1 MKSGGS
7 GDIIGQETM
16 VRALTLAVILL
27 GAACIRQQAPQ
38 TTAAAESS
46 RKAAADFTLK
56 DSAGQPVRLSEYK
69 GKVVLLDFW
78 ATWCGP
84 CKVEEPWLKEF
95 ETTYKDRGFAVLG
108 VSMDEDGWDAVKPY
122 IEKQK
127 FNFRVLLATPEIDKL
142 YPGMEAWPTS
152 FLIDRQGRIAGTHT
166 GLVSKSVFTRTI
178 EALLKEPA

>member
-1 MKSGGS
+1 MKSGES
-7 GDIIGQETM
+7 GGIIGQETM
-16 VRALTLAVILL
+16 LRVLTLAIILL
-27 GAACIRQQAPQ
+27 GAACSKQEAPQ
-38 TTAAAESS
+38 AVAAATSS
-46 RKAAADFTLK
+46 RKAAADFILK
-56 DSAGQPVRLSEYK
+56 DSAGQAVRLSDYK

-95 ETTYKDRGFAVLG
+95 EATYKDRGFAVLG
-108 VSMDEDGWDAVKPY
+108 VSMDEDGWDVVKPY

-152 FLIDRQGRIAGTHT
+152 FLIDRHGRIADTHT

-178 EALLKEPA
+178 EALLKEST